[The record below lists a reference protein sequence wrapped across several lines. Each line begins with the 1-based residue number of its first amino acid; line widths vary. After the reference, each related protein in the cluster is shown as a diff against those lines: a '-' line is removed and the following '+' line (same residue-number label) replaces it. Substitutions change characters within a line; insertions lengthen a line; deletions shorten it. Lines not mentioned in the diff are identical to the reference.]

1 MNFLSPQIAKMANNP
16 SKKSLIKRGVSCG
29 IFQELGVD
37 EVKEKPKASKWYYKK

>member
-1 MNFLSPQIAKMANNP
+1 MNYLSPQIAKMANQP

-37 EVKEKPKASKWYYKK
+37 EVKEKPMTRRRINKS